1 MGYTC
6 SRCQIVG
13 EICARIANAR
23 DALCSTVMSETRGG
37 DARTASRIAIVTGA
51 ASGIG
56 RALAE
61 ALAANHV
68 EVVLADRQ
76 VSLAEEVAEGIVR
89 RGGAATVVDLDVTS
103 HARFGTV
110 VQETIA
116 RTGRL
121 DYLFNNAG
129 IGVAGEMKDYQAAD
143 WDDVLNVNLRGVA
156 YGVLAAYP
164 VMVEQGFGH
173 IVNTASMAGLVANG
187 YMGSYVASKH
197 AVVGLSKTLRI
208 EAKEYGVRV
217 SVLCPG
223 AVRTP
228 IFEGGRYGRMKEDLD
243 MDRWRALCERFLP
256 LDPSVLA
263 EKALRAVE
271 RNQAIIVVPGWWRLL
286 WYLERL
292 APPLG
297 ERLFGA
303 AYQRGKRE
311 MLSIR
316 RTS

>member
-1 MGYTC
+1 
-6 SRCQIVG
+6 
-13 EICARIANAR
+13 
-23 DALCSTVMSETRGG
+23 MSGTRGG
-37 DARTASRIAIVTGA
+37 EGRTGSRVAIVTGA

-61 ALAANHV
+61 TLAANHV
-68 EVVLADRQ
+68 EIVLADRQ
-76 VSLAEEVAEGIVR
+76 VSLADEVAEGIVR
-89 RGGAATVVDLDVTS
+89 RGGAATVVELDVTS
-103 HARFGTV
+103 DTQFGTV

-129 IGVAGEMKDYQAAD
+129 IGVSGEMKDYQAAD

-164 VMVEQGFGH
+164 VMVRQGFGH

-197 AVVGLSKTLRI
+197 AVVGLSKTLRL

-223 AVRTP
+223 AIRTP
-228 IFEGGRYGRMKEDLD
+228 ILDGGRYGRMKEALD
-243 MDRWRALCERFLP
+243 MDRWRALWMRFRP

-263 EKALRAVE
+263 QKALRGVE
-271 RNQAIIVVPGWWRLL
+271 RNQAIIIVPGWWRVL
-286 WYLERL
+286 WYLDRL
-292 APPLG
+292 APALG

-311 MLSIR
+311 ILSIR
-316 RTS
+316 RTT